1 VNANPKIFFP
11 HFDELLSERHP
22 DGPIPQNVGVLHEF
36 LPERR
41 AGRPS
46 RKSALPDI
54 ANYACPTPVEDEQSA

>member
-1 VNANPKIFFP
+1 VNANSKIFFP

-22 DGPIPQNVGVLHEF
+22 DGSIPQNVGVLHEL

-46 RKSALPDI
+46 RKSEPLTIVSRCLISRILP
-54 ANYACPTPVEDEQSA
+54 VQHQ